1 VDLDNN
7 KLWKKEMIEVI
18 DALDNNETWNL
29 VELLVGIKPIGS
41 KWVFIASFDI
51 ELDKM
56 GVKTRFLHVDIEKE
70 NYMKQQEGF
79 VVNERR
85 NHLIK

>member
-1 VDLDNN
+1 
-7 KLWKKEMIEVI
+7 MIEVI

-56 GVKTRFLHVDIEKE
+56 GVKTRFLHVDIEE
-70 NYMKQQEGF
+70 
-79 VVNERR
+79 
-85 NHLIK
+85 